1 MRDEACGRYSR
12 KGVTLSISPGGIFDR
27 CFVRVQRA
35 LPANCV
41 LCGAASLFQCL
52 CRACDEALPRLPPS
66 QCRSCA
72 LPLASG
78 QICGTCLSAPPAYDG
93 VTAAFVYD
101 FPVDALIQKF
111 KYGPDLTLAPVLG
124 RLPGNTP
131 CGEIDAVLAMPL
143 GAARLRDRGFNQAQE
158 LARVA
163 ARIRGVPLLA
173 RACRKVSDTP
183 PQAGL
188 PWKERAANVRGSFV
202 CDADLR
208 GQRVAIV
215 DDVMTTGATVG
226 ELARVLKRA
235 GALSVHVWVLA
246 RTLR

>member
-1 MRDEACGRYSR
+1 M
-12 KGVTLSISPGGIFDR
+12 DR
-27 CFVRVQRA
+27 CFAGVQNA

-41 LCGAASLFQCL
+41 LCGAASLLQCL
-52 CRACDEALPRLPPS
+52 CRACDEALPRLPLS
-66 QCRSCA
+66 QCRRCA

-78 QICGTCLSAPPAYDG
+78 EICGTCLATPPTHDG
-93 VTAAFVYD
+93 VTVAFAYG

-124 RLPGNTP
+124 RLLGSTS
-131 CGEIDAVLAMPL
+131 CGEVDAALAMPL
-143 GAARLRDRGFNQAQE
+143 GAARLRGRGFNQAQE

-163 ARIRGVPLLA
+163 ARIRGVPLLP
-173 RACRKVSDTP
+173 RACRKVSETP
-183 PQAGL
+183 PQVGL

-235 GALSVHVWVLA
+235 GARSVHVWVLA
-246 RTLR
+246 RTLPEMTSSSRTWLSC